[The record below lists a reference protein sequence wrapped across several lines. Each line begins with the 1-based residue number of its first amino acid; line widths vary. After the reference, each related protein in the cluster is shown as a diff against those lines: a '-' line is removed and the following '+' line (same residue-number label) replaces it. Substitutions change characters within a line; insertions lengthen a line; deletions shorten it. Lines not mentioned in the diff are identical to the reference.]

1 MKDYW
6 LKIKGGK
13 YHSHV
18 VIHNDSIMNNQ
29 NRYSQQI
36 IRDREN
42 KLIFVYQQDY
52 INTMLES
59 FSMLGCNSTHT
70 PLVGEP
76 LTKITTPM
84 SDDDQ
89 KLMKSI
95 PYRCAIGCL
104 NYLVQ
109 CGRAD
114 IAVAVSSV
122 AAFCEK
128 PYPIHW
134 LHVKRIFRYLKGTS
148 DYGIVIG

>member
-1 MKDYW
+1 
-6 LKIKGGK
+6 
-13 YHSHV
+13 
-18 VIHNDSIMNNQ
+18 MNNQ

-42 KLIFVYQQDY
+42 KLIFVYHNKYHSYDV
-52 INTMLES
+52 IKSL
-59 FSMLGCNSTHT
+59 SMLGCNSTHT

-95 PYRCAIGCL
+95 PYREAIGCL

-122 AAFCEK
+122 AAFCEN
-128 PYPIHW
+128 PHPIHW
-134 LHVKRIFRYLKGTS
+134 QHVKRIFKYLRGTTS
-148 DYGIVIG
+148 FGMIGWC